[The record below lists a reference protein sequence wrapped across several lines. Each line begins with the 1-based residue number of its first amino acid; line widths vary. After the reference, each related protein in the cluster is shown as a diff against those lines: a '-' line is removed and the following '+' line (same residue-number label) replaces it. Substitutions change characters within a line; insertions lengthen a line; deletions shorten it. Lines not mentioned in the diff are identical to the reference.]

1 MKKILLIIPVVFCLV
16 LNSLSIIPV
25 HASGFLDTPAESYPG
40 SSYHVH
46 PLEQLLE
53 QTENPK
59 YYFWYN
65 TFQKKDDD
73 TYRTETK
80 FIYYDD
86 EISVEENNGIYTIKF
101 LGSSGY
107 SLIAVEHDSLPDYDF
122 KSGGMSHDVLKAI
135 VFDSNTNEL
144 FRVRDNGEQVSYITD
159 GFTFN
164 VFDTNMFEAD
174 SGDLTVEITPE
185 LNGKVSRTVE
195 MDGVKYD
202 YPYLQL
208 YVKNKSSRDYQYAF
222 FIVNKGEK
230 IHYEDI
236 LLGDK
241 VKNDGYANGRF
252 YSNNP
257 VFAYVTSNW
266 FFTTLNGDVFKV
278 NAPSAWHFVGA
289 GDTQGVPLLW
299 DKMKLKKDVEYDVVV
314 LACKLNPYNGL
325 KSDCPIAFV
334 GDSTFLG
341 NEDYPFELYRSTFT
355 MDSDTPFDGSA
366 PTSSNGQ
373 IPYDPDANI
382 DDMYDNLKGYYDRK
396 NGNELIIT
404 DSGSKFGDYS
414 SGNIYD
420 YYPSGSSSSS
430 TYGSLLSNVRGFFGF
445 ISTTLGY
452 FPVSIL
458 SVVNFGL
465 WAILILALI
474 RRIK

>member
-16 LNSLSIIPV
+16 LSSLSIIPV
-25 HASGFLDTPAESYPG
+25 HAANYLQTPAESYEG
-40 SSYHVH
+40 ASCMVH
-46 PLEQLLE
+46 PLDNLLE
-53 QTENPK
+53 AAGNPK

-65 TFQKKDDD
+65 TYRIKDDD
-73 TYRTETK
+73 KYQIETK
-80 FIYYDD
+80 FIYYNG
-86 EISVEENNGIYTIKF
+86 EINVEEENGVYTINF

-107 SLIAVEHDSLPDYDF
+107 DLITVEHDSLPDYDF
-122 KSGGMSHDVLKAI
+122 KSGASATDVLKTI
-135 VFDSNTNEL
+135 IFDSNTNDL
-144 FRVRDNGEQVSYITD
+144 SRVRDNGEIVSYITE
-159 GFTFN
+159 GFLFN
-164 VFDTNMFEAD
+164 VYETNMFEAD

-185 LNGKVSRTVE
+185 LNGKVSKTVE
-195 MDGVKYD
+195 MDGTKYD

-230 IHYEDI
+230 INYEDI

-257 VFAYVTSNW
+257 VFAYVTTNW

-341 NEDYPFELYRSTFT
+341 NEEYPFELYRSTFT

-366 PTSSNGQ
+366 PTTSNGQ

-396 NGNELIIT
+396 NDNKLVIT

-430 TYGSLLSNVRGFFGF
+430 SYGSILSNINCFFKF

-452 FPVSIL
+452 FPVSLL
-458 SVVNFGL
+458 SVFNFAL
-465 WAILILALI
+465 IALLILAVI
-474 RRIK
+474 RRLH